1 MEIAIEKKKLS
12 DMDLIKGLR
21 WEVAAI
27 QKELRPLQAG
37 IGGYD
42 MEINRLTKE
51 IQLLESKGFTAPLD
65 FQVSTEVNDNPEL
78 LENERIRFIEAQIFA
93 QQQISELKAQNL
105 REIGRV
111 KSQMDAYRK
120 ERFSRHEKEKERI
133 KHLLELEKVAMDRLN
148 DFVILDVRPASG
160 KETDSL

>member
-51 IQLLESKGFTAPLD
+51 IQLLESKSFTVPLD

-78 LENERIRFIEAQIFA
+78 SENERIRFIEAQIFA
-93 QQQISELKAQNL
+93 QQQISELQAQNL

-111 KSQMDAYRK
+111 KSQMDAYRQ

-133 KHLLELEKVAMDRLN
+133 EHLLELEKVAMDRLN
-148 DFVILDVRPASG
+148 SFVILDVRSASG

>member
-51 IQLLESKGFTAPLD
+51 IQLLESKSFTVPLD

-78 LENERIRFIEAQIFA
+78 SENERIRFIEAQIFA

-111 KSQMDAYRK
+111 KSQMDAYRQ

-133 KHLLELEKVAMDRLN
+133 EHLLELEKVAIDRLN
-148 DFVILDVRPASG
+148 SFVILEVRPASV
-160 KETDSL
+160 

>member
-21 WEVAAI
+21 WEVVAI
-27 QKELRPLQAG
+27 QKELLPLQAG

-51 IQLLESKGFTAPLD
+51 IQLLESKRFTAPLD

-93 QQQISELKAQNL
+93 Q
-105 REIGRV
+105 
-111 KSQMDAYRK
+111 
-120 ERFSRHEKEKERI
+120 
-133 KHLLELEKVAMDRLN
+133 
-148 DFVILDVRPASG
+148 
-160 KETDSL
+160 

>member
-51 IQLLESKGFTAPLD
+51 IQLLESKSFTVPLD
-65 FQVSTEVNDNPEL
+65 FQISTEVNDNPEL
-78 LENERIRFIEAQIFA
+78 SENERIRFIEAQIFA
-93 QQQISELKAQNL
+93 QQQISELKAQNQ
-105 REIGRV
+105 RQIECV
-111 KSQMDAYRK
+111 KGELDAYREK
-120 ERFSRHEKEKERI
+120 RFSRHEKEKERI
-133 KHLLELEKVAMDRLN
+133 EHLLELEKVAIDRLN
-148 DFVILDVRPASG
+148 DFVILEVRPASV
-160 KETDSL
+160 

>member
-1 MEIAIEKKKLS
+1 MEIAIVKKKLS

-51 IQLLESKGFTAPLD
+51 IQLLESKSFTAPPLD

-105 REIGRV
+105 REIGRI
-111 KSQMDAYRK
+111 KRQMDVYRQ
-120 ERFSRHEKEKERI
+120 ERFPRHEKEKERI
-133 KHLLELEKVAMDRLN
+133 EELLELEKVATDRLN
-148 DFVILDVRPASG
+148 SFVILDVRPASV
-160 KETDSL
+160 